1 MKAVTFATVLTLS
14 CVAAPLA
21 VAASEVNAL
30 KEARAILTAE
40 SMETERAPYR
50 PGHGVNFNPSDHV
63 FIKSALGIDFAYRN
77 ASVTLPLFRGLSPQ
91 GKDVFYII
99 AEASDFEV
107 AHRMGVNY
115 SPKLAEAIGSPGV
128 QNVTLE
134 DGIMKFAG
142 DVDFSTEYKVVPG
155 DPPGYFPPKAANPGA
170 VADDKWSSIV
180 VLPSGLV
187 LNAQIVANASGQ
199 HLRVKAIDSEGRTV
213 TLSILDGVQGGNQ
226 YFYHLVTDA
235 SVPIAAVLEKGVFAP
250 RLAKIPEFGR
260 SLPGEKSALLAFSP
274 VLNGRTDK
282 GSGEDQ
288 GFSTALANGGIDP
301 INVFPIGPDNDNPSR
316 ENNYSPLWDAHVSM
330 WTQAAIDAG
339 KVHRIHSM
347 DEQKSLIREGL
358 LTSASINPP
367 GPGNPY
373 VGGLRPTDAIINC
386 PVIAQPDLPPQ

>member
-1 MKAVTFATVLTLS
+1 MKVMTFAALVMAS
-14 CVAAPLA
+14 CAAAPLA
-21 VAASEVNAL
+21 AAASEASAL

-40 SMETERAPYR
+40 SMETERPPYH

-63 FIKSALGIDFAYRN
+63 FIKSALAIDFAYRN

-99 AEASDFEV
+99 TEASDFEV

-115 SPKLAEAIGSPGV
+115 APKLAEAIGSPGV

-142 DVDFSTEYKVVPG
+142 DVDFAQEYKVVPG

-170 VADDKWSSIV
+170 VADDQWSSIV

-187 LNAQIVANASGQ
+187 LNAQLVQNASGH
-199 HLRVKAIDSEGRTV
+199 HLRVKEIDSEARTV

-250 RLAKIPEFGR
+250 KLAKIPQFGE

-282 GSGEDQ
+282 GSGED
-288 GFSTALANGGIDP
+288 
-301 INVFPIGPDNDNPSR
+301 R
-316 ENNYSPLWDAHVSM
+316 
-330 WTQAAIDAG
+330 
-339 KVHRIHSM
+339 
-347 DEQKSLIREGL
+347 L
-358 LTSASINPP
+358 LDRA
-367 GPGNPY
+367 
-373 VGGLRPTDAIINC
+373 R
-386 PVIAQPDLPPQ
+386 